1 MLQRPTNMARRKQSN
16 GRPTMET
23 VAELAGV
30 SKITVSRAL
39 RGSDLVRPELRERI
53 AQVASEAGYRM
64 NVAARSLRTQRTQ
77 MIAVVIDRLGHD
89 ELPVADP
96 LVLSMIG
103 GLLQVLTAADHAM
116 LLTTSNHFL
125 ASSSIGADGVIMIG
139 QGEAGSHQSSV
150 AALGFPMVAWGE
162 PIPGQSIQMVSSDN
176 REGGR
181 LAARHVLEIGCRR
194 ALFFGDDRHPEVAT
208 RLEGVREVFSSNSG
222 LLVGAHQCGFSI
234 EGGVDAAN
242 QALQSGAD
250 FDAVIAA
257 NDLIAAGACDA
268 FVARGRK
275 VPDDLA
281 IIGFDNNIVADTHK
295 PSITTVRQDF
305 AAAGRALA
313 ETIFAVLDNAD
324 AAVPS
329 HVRLPVELIRRESTR
344 RPVQ

>member
-39 RGSDLVRPELRERI
+39 RGSDLVRTELRERI
-53 AQVASEAGYRM
+53 AQVAAEAGYRM

-125 ASSSIGADGVIMIG
+125 ASNSIGADGVIMIG

-162 PIPGQSIQMVSSDN
+162 PIQGQSIQMVSSDN

-181 LAARHVLEIGCRR
+181 LAARHILEIGCKR
-194 ALFFGDDRHPEVAT
+194 ALFFGDDRHPEIAS
-208 RLEGVREVFSSNSG
+208 RLEGVREVFSSSSG
-222 LLVGAHQCGFSI
+222 LLVGTTRCPFSLQ
-234 EGGVDAAN
+234 GGVEAAA
-242 QALQSGAD
+242 QACEAGTQ

-257 NDLIAAGACDA
+257 NDFIAAGACETFA
-268 FVARGRK
+268 ARGRL
-275 VPDDLA
+275 VPGDVA
-281 IIGFDNNIVADTHK
+281 VVGFDDNIIAHTNK
-295 PSITTVRQDF
+295 PSITTIRQDF
-305 AAAGRALA
+305 STAGRALA
-313 ETIFAVLDNAD
+313 TTILAMLDD
-324 AAVPS
+324 SIEPGQVK
-329 HVRLPVELIRRESTR
+329 LPVELVRRETTGGSDG
-344 RPVQ
+344 